1 MLLLVT
7 LFDTLQMSELMPN
20 KSDKA
25 CMSLIQNILSVA
37 LVLPVTWKALTLSQ
51 APFVLL
57 KGLKDQLYL
66 GVYLALYS
74 AFTV

>member
-1 MLLLVT
+1 
-7 LFDTLQMSELMPN
+7 MSELMPN
-20 KSDKA
+20 KNDKA
-25 CMSLIQNILSVA
+25 CMSLIQNILAVA

-66 GVYLALYS
+66 GTFPALL
-74 AFTV
+74 